1 MVVLAKYN
9 GKAIIY
15 RPGEKQMFVVAKT
28 AAEVGEHIDHYDGG
42 TNFYTKDLAE
52 AFRKLYGIQ
61 YKINVALDILDN
73 AALED
78 FGYFKCSECGDV
90 LPVEFRCDEHFDKDD
105 NVCVFCC
112 DECQKNELIDELID
126 IAKEGK

>member
-28 AAEVGEHIDHYDGG
+28 QAKVGEHIERYVGG
-42 TNFYTKDLAE
+42 TNFYTSNLAE
-52 AFRKLYGIQ
+52 AFIKLYKIP
-61 YKINVALDILDN
+61 YKIDVAVDILEN
-73 AALED
+73 ADLED

-90 LPVEFRCDEHFDKDD
+90 MYTELRCEEHFDKDD

-112 DECQKNELIDELID
+112 DECQKNESVDALID
-126 IAKEGK
+126 IARGGE